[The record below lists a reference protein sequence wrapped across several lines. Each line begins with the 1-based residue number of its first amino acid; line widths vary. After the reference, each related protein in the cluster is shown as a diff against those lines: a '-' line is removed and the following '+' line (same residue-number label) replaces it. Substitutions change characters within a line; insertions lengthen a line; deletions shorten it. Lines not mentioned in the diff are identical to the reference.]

1 MPSLS
6 TKADEIAILLE
17 DEIVSGTIPPGTV
30 LRQEHISERFG
41 VSRTPTREALRRLAA
56 LGLVSFEPNR
66 GVRVRTLSRE
76 ELREAFLVR
85 AELESL
91 ATELAVPRMTPADLA
106 RLDEAELR
114 FSVLTLELRAKARGG
129 VEDNPLA
136 IEWMK
141 ANYAFHDVIYSASG
155 APYVE
160 RMAKGARRTF
170 IGQITWVARA
180 ELDELY
186 ARNDEQH
193 RAIREAIAAGS
204 ASGARVLARE
214 HVLHSWRLLEA
225 ILEYVRDRQVPEIR
239 SA

>member
-1 MPSLS
+1 MSLES
-6 TKADEIAILLE
+6 TKADDIAGLIE
-17 DEIVSGTIPPGTV
+17 EAIVSGELTPGSV
-30 LRQEHISERFG
+30 LRQEQLSERFG
-41 VSRTPTREALRRLAA
+41 VSRTPVREALRRLAA
-56 LGLVSFEPNR
+56 LGLVSFVPNR

-91 ATELAVPRMTPADLA
+91 ATELATPRMTADDLR
-106 RLDEAELR
+106 RLDEAEHR

-129 VEDNPLA
+129 VEDNALA

-141 ANYAFHDVIYSASG
+141 ANYAFHDVIYG
-155 APYVE
+155 AAGSPYVE
-160 RMAKGARRTF
+160 RVAKAARRTF

-193 RAIREAIAAGS
+193 QAIRAAIAAGS
-204 ASGARVLARE
+204 ASGARMLARE

-225 ILEYVRDRQVPEIR
+225 ILAYVRDRQVPEIR

>member
-1 MPSLS
+1 M
-6 TKADEIAILLE
+6 
-17 DEIVSGTIPPGTV
+17 
-30 LRQEHISERFG
+30 
-41 VSRTPTREALRRLAA
+41 
-56 LGLVSFEPNR
+56 
-66 GVRVRTLSRE
+66 RVRTLSRE

-91 ATELAVPRMTPADLA
+91 ATELATPRMTADDLR

-129 VEDNPLA
+129 VEDNALA

-141 ANYAFHDVIYSASG
+141 ANYAFHDVIYAAAGS
-155 APYVE
+155 PYVE
-160 RMAKGARRTF
+160 RVAKGARRTF

-180 ELDELY
+180 ELDDLY

-214 HVLHSWRLLEA
+214 HVLSSWRLLEA
-225 ILEYVRDRQVPEIR
+225 ILEYVRDRPTATAR
-239 SA
+239 ASTA

>member
-1 MPSLS
+1 MSLDT
-6 TKADEIAILLE
+6 TKADDIALVIEEAIVAGELE
-17 DEIVSGTIPPGTV
+17 PGTV
-30 LRQEHISERFG
+30 LRQEQLSEQFN
-41 VSRTPTREALRRLAA
+41 VSRTPIREALRRLAA
-56 LGLVSFEPNR
+56 LGLVSFVPNR

-91 ATELAVPRMTPADLA
+91 ATELATPRMTADDLR

-114 FSVLTLELRAKARGG
+114 FSVLTLELRAKARSG

-141 ANYAFHDVIYSASG
+141 ANYAFHDVIYAAAGS
-155 APYVE
+155 PYVE

-204 ASGARVLARE
+204 ASGARVLSRE

-225 ILEYVRDRQVPEIR
+225 ILEYVRDRPVSRAR

>member
-6 TKADEIAILLE
+6 TKADEIALVLE
-17 DEIVSGTIPPGTV
+17 DEIVSGAIEAGVV
-30 LRQEHISERFG
+30 LRQEQLSERFG
-41 VSRTPTREALRRLAA
+41 VSRTPIREALRRLAA
-56 LGLVSFEPNR
+56 LGLVSFVPNR

-91 ATELAVPRMTPADLA
+91 ATELATPRMTADDLR

-129 VEDNPLA
+129 VEDNALA
-136 IEWMK
+136 IEWME
-141 ANYAFHDVIYSASG
+141 ANYAFHDVIYAAAGS
-155 APYVE
+155 PYVE
-160 RMAKGARRTF
+160 RVAKGARRTF

-193 RAIREAIAAGS
+193 QAIRAAIAAGS
-204 ASGARVLARE
+204 ASGARTLARE

-225 ILEYVRDRQVPEIR
+225 ILAYVRDRQVPEIR